1 MAQPRRMN
9 RMIVAL
15 GAAVVVL
22 GGFSLYAVNHGARF
36 GPRQTTPAE
45 RALSQVREQMG
56 AEAEV
61 RYVEAGRGRA
71 ACGYAGLKGRKEAVA
86 FVSRP
91 NRILMGD
98 DPLGAEFADMKAEFC
113 PGFNPPRPTAKASVT
128 TSAQG

>member
-22 GGFSLYAVNHGARF
+22 GGFSLYAVNQGARF

-56 AEAEV
+56 VEAEV

-91 NRILMGD
+91 NRILMSH
-98 DPLGAEFADMKAEFC
+98 DPLTGEFATLKSRYC
-113 PGFNPPRPTAKASVT
+113 PGFDAPVPAAGKS
-128 TSAQG
+128 